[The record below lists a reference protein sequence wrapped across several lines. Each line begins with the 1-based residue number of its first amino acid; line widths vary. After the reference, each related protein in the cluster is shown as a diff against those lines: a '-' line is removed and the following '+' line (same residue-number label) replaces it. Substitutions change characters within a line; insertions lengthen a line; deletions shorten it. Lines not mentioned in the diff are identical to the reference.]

1 MTGIKSWNIEV
12 YGISLFSWIAL
23 IFFSVG
29 CVGIL
34 LDPDLFIPMSAWNLL
49 LMTLLLFLD
58 GVQLKKG
65 ILFLL
70 VGCLG
75 WLMEWVG
82 VHTGM
87 PFGIYQYGNGLGLK
101 AKDIPLIIGGN
112 WILMTWIGVETVRW
126 VRPQCSRW
134 TIAWLS
140 ALLMVAMDFL
150 MEPVAPHLDYW
161 MFQMNW
167 VPLQNYLAWGWLGLI
182 FSWLFSFIR
191 SSKTSFPIVLAFM
204 QWVFFIVFNLVY

>member
-29 CVGIL
+29 CIGIL

-49 LMTLLLFLD
+49 LMTLLLFFD

-70 VGCLG
+70 VGCVG

-87 PFGIYQYGNGLGLK
+87 PFGIYQYGSGLGLK

-140 ALLMVAMDFL
+140 AVLMVAMDFL

-182 FSWLFSFIR
+182 FSWLFSFIP